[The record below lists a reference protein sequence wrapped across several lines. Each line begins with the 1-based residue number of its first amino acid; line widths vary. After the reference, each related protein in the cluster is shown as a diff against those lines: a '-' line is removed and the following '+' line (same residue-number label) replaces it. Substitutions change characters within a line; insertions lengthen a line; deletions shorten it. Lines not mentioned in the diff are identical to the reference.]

1 MTGRLGLEIPTSVTT
16 HFVVATHDT
25 APIGAGYV
33 RDLLCASGSGPLA
46 DTAGDLIESPLLVV
60 RGESGVISDWR
71 DRLRGVA
78 GSAEGAAFVSQAPRH
93 IVVASIASP
102 AAQPRHAQAA
112 RLVARL
118 LAAANTGVVV
128 DLAARHVVTEIG
140 AAGDERESFVL
151 GDDWLAVFL
160 TCDDEA
166 AEHGRV
172 RVVTAGLGR
181 FGLPELTMGGVQF
194 GSMHT
199 AVGIVRALAVRLVS
213 EHWDWLADHPRDP
226 VWWISRRRCV
236 DGGDVWRY
244 WGAQPLS
251 GGSVWVRL
259 DSIAGVLSDDPVVLE
274 VSPTG
279 DHRGDDWWS
288 KVAAP
293 AIPMLTS
300 PPGAGE
306 NGTRLHG

>member
-1 MTGRLGLEIPTSVTT
+1 MAGRLGLEIPTSVTT
-16 HFVVATHDT
+16 HFVVATRDS
-25 APIGAGYV
+25 APISVGYV
-33 RDLLCASGSGPLA
+33 RDLLCAVGSGPLA
-46 DTAGDLIESPLLVV
+46 DTARDLLESPLLVV

-78 GSAEGAAFVSQAPRH
+78 GSAEGAAFVRQASRH

-128 DLAARHVVTEIG
+128 DLAARHVVTEID
-140 AAGDERESFVL
+140 AAGDERESFVM
-151 GDDWLAVFL
+151 GDDWLAAFV

-166 AEHGRV
+166 ARPGRV

-181 FGLPELTMGGVQF
+181 FGLPELTMRGIQF

-199 AVGIVRALAVRLVS
+199 AVGILRALAVRLVT

-226 VWWISRRRCV
+226 VWWISRRQCV
-236 DGGDVWRY
+236 SGGDVWRY

-251 GGSVWVRL
+251 GGGVWVRL
-259 DSIAGVLSDDPVVLE
+259 DSRADGSSDGPVGLE

-300 PPGAGE
+300 APGVGE
-306 NGTRLHG
+306 NGTR